1 MVRRARGTA
10 GGAAGG
16 LGSPHELP
24 PAGPD
29 RSKSTPLRRP
39 RRVFLYVAVALF
51 LAMVVLLAVDQ
62 LLPGVVVGV
71 LAVAC
76 VFAGSRSTGGA

>member
-1 MVRRARGTA
+1 M
-10 GGAAGG
+10 
-16 LGSPHELP
+16 
-24 PAGPD
+24 
-29 RSKSTPLRRP
+29 STPLRRP
-39 RRVFLYVAVALF
+39 RRVFLYVAVVLF

-62 LLPGVVVGV
+62 LLPAVAVGV

>member
-1 MVRRARGTA
+1 M
-10 GGAAGG
+10 
-16 LGSPHELP
+16 
-24 PAGPD
+24 
-29 RSKSTPLRRP
+29 STPLRRP

-62 LLPGVVVGV
+62 LIPAVVAGV

-76 VFAGSRSTGGA
+76 VLAGSRSTGGA